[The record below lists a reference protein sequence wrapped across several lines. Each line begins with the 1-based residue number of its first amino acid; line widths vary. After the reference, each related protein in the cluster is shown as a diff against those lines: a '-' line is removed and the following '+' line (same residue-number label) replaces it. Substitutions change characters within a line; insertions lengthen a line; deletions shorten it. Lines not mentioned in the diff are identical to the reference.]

1 MRLYLT
7 PADFADTAVGSL
19 YASVP
24 ATRLVKALVR
34 ASSSADSYCKR
45 RLGLNGQT
53 TLTQATAPGALT
65 LQVASCVGVDAGGY
79 AYVRVDSDMLNVV
92 AVTPDFTQPPL
103 YPGTLTLAA
112 PAPSGHA
119 AGAVVQGVIQEQR
132 TARGGSTNAVD
143 QMGPITQEGQM
154 AEAHAPSN
162 TNSDLVRVIRLATK
176 PIVQL
181 ISVSVVQRW
190 NAQGYPIPTTNLYVD
205 PALGTYRFPMGQYVP
220 QGSNV
225 ITTYRGGYGTVP
237 DDVAEAVSLL
247 AADQLSLAGPAGM
260 GYTQVRSADQSA
272 MTVLRGDKSQSS
284 LLRDRAYECLVS
296 YVDYSL

>member
-7 PADFADTAVGSL
+7 PADFLDTAVGSL

-24 ATRLVKALVR
+24 ATRLVKTLAR
-34 ASSSADSYCKR
+34 ASAAADSYCKR

-65 LQVASCVGVDAGGY
+65 LQVASCVGLDAGGY

-92 AVTPDFTQPPL
+92 AVTPDVTQPPL

-119 AGAVVQGVIQEQR
+119 SGAVVQGLIQEQR
-132 TARGGSTNAVD
+132 TARGGSTNAAD
-143 QMGPITQEGQM
+143 QMGPVTQEGQM
-154 AEAHAPSN
+154 AEAHAPSG
-162 TNSDLVRVIRLATK
+162 NSDLVRVIRLATK

-181 ISVSVVQRW
+181 VAVSVVQRW

-205 PALGTYRFPMGQYVP
+205 AALGTYRFPMGQYVP

-225 ITTYRGGYGTVP
+225 ITTYTGGYGTVP

-260 GYTQVRSADQSA
+260 GYTQVRSADQSV
-272 MTVLRGDKSQSS
+272 MTVTRGDKGQSS
-284 LLRDRAYECLVS
+284 LLKDRAYEALTS
-296 YVDYSL
+296 YIDYSL